1 MSRNGDCYD
10 NAPMESFSSTLKRE
24 RVNRRKYW
32 SRDEAAIHF
41 RDYIVRFYNLHRRHS
56 LRALTSFREQAEQAG
71 GVLRQ
76 GGIGFHAPDG

>member
-32 SRDEAAIHF
+32 SRDEAVTDT
-41 RDYIVRFYNLHRRHS
+41 RD
-56 LRALTSFREQAEQAG
+56 
-71 GVLRQ
+71 
-76 GGIGFHAPDG
+76 